1 MANEAD
7 PHELIAAMYLAYRGS
22 RQNDFPRRLD
32 PTGRTLVAGIAEGRK
47 TNIRTIPVLDALANI
62 AVCEEKHEVY
72 ATALQLDRRNRK
84 IRLVIAGNKGVEDV
98 VVEHLTN
105 IWTKLRDLSNKYAEN
120 RGGDSS
126 AGIEKLLDMPA
137 KVGIPLKVA
146 IFRKVYL
153 FSQAKHLGRVRKW
166 KDDFVLFMRAFGK
179 NFKLGELSGLNLKLH
194 QTATPLLLLLK
205 ELDQLPQKH
214 FTEDQWVKMLNYS
227 ITVNQGVQRIFSD
240 RFFCEFLAIELKGI
254 LFSFPLLLT

>member
-7 PHELIAAMYLAYRGS
+7 PHELIAVMYLAYRGA

-32 PTGRTLVAGIAEGRK
+32 STGHALVAGITRDHE
-47 TNIRTIPVLDALANI
+47 TNIRTIPVLDALASI
-62 AVCEEKHEVY
+62 AVYEEKHKVY

-105 IWTKLRDLSNKYAEN
+105 IWTKLRDLSNEYAEN
-120 RGGDSS
+120 RGGDSG
-126 AGIEKLLDMPA
+126 AGVEKSPDMPG

-146 IFRKVYL
+146 IFREVYL
-153 FSQAKHLGRVRKW
+153 FSQAKHSGRVRKW
-166 KDDFVLFMRAFGK
+166 VSDFVLFMKAFGK
-179 NFKLGELSGLNLKLH
+179 KFKTGDLSGLNLELH
-194 QTATPLLLLLK
+194 NTATPLLLLLGA
-205 ELDQLPQKH
+205 LRQLPQKH
-214 FTEDQWVKMLNYS
+214 LTEDEWVKMLNYS

-240 RFFCEFLAIELKGI
+240 MFFCESLAMELKGI
-254 LFSFPLLLT
+254 LFSFPLLY